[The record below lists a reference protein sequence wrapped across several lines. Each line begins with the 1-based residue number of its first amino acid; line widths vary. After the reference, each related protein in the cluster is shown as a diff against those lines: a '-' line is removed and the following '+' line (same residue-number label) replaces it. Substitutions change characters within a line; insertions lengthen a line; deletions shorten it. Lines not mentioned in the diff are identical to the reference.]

1 MHSRFDVAY
10 HQCFYKPLCLSI
22 CPGRITDSL
31 LFNSKFR
38 NTDFN
43 GRYATSALFGKEFN
57 LSKKSMLSLG
67 ANITAV
73 GGRWFGPADIAA
85 SNQAREVIVIDSLR
99 NTQQF
104 PDYFRCSTSYKTTYE
119 AQQEEECDENFR

>member
-1 MHSRFDVAY
+1 
-10 HQCFYKPLCLSI
+10 
-22 CPGRITDSL
+22 
-31 LFNSKFR
+31 
-38 NTDFN
+38 
-43 GRYATSALFGKEFN
+43 
-57 LSKKSMLSLG
+57 MLSLG

-104 PDYFRCSTSYKTTYE
+104 PDYFRADIKVNYRLNTKRSPM
-119 AQQEEECDENFR
+119 RWV